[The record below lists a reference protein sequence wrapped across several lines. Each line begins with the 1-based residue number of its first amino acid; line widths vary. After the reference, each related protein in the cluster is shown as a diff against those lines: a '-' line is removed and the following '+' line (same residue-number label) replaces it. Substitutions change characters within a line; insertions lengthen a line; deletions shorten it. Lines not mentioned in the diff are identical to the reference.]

1 MSTKKS
7 LRPQTLGEEISNSVS
22 HGIGALLAVAGTVI
36 LIIKA
41 ALTSNALGVTSA
53 CLYGAS
59 LIILYTFS
67 TLYHSLTNE
76 TAKYVF
82 RIFDHC
88 SIFLLI
94 FGSYVPISLVL
105 IGGAVGWI
113 LFSVNLFC
121 TVIGITFN
129 SINISKWHKASL
141 VLYII
146 MGWSIVFSI
155 ESLVS
160 AIHFNGL
167 VLLVL
172 GGLAYT
178 LGITFYRMKKFKYM
192 HFIWHIFVLA
202 GSILQYFS
210 ILLYC
215 Y

>member
-1 MSTKKS
+1 MNTKS
-7 LRPQTLGEEISNSVS
+7 RTQTLGEEISNSVS
-22 HGIGALLAVAGTVI
+22 HGVGALLAIAGTVI
-36 LIIKA
+36 LIVKA
-41 ALTSNALGVTSA
+41 AITSNALGITSA
-53 CLYGAS
+53 CLYGAT

-67 TLYHSLTNE
+67 TLYHSLTNK

-105 IGGAVGWI
+105 IGGSIGWI

-121 TVIGITFN
+121 TVVGITFN
-129 SINISKWHKASL
+129 SINIERWHKASV
-141 VLYII
+141 VLYVI
-146 MGWSIVFSI
+146 MGWSIIFSI
-155 ESLVS
+155 KSLVL
-160 AIHFNGL
+160 AIDFNGL
-167 VLLVL
+167 LLLVL
-172 GGLAYT
+172 GGLSYT
-178 LGITFYRMKKFKYM
+178 LGIIFYKMKKHKYM

-210 ILLYC
+210 ILFYC